1 MSMIEEPYRDSLI
14 DTCNG
19 YASDVVQLFEV
30 DEYTVNEFQPF
41 NRRT

>member
-1 MSMIEEPYRDSLI
+1 MNMIEEPYRDNLI

-30 DEYTVNEFQPF
+30 DEHTMNEFQPL